1 MAALDI
7 TKYRRL
13 VVKIGSSLLINEDGR
28 LDRSWLESL
37 VSDIAAIKQDG
48 HDVLIVSSGAI
59 AIGCT
64 VLGISKPR
72 AKLDDLQAAA
82 AVGQIQLVQ
91 TYQEMLGR
99 HGVSTAQVLM
109 TPDDTEDRRR
119 FLNARGTFNKLL
131 ERGVVPIVNENDTV
145 ATEEIRYG
153 DNDRLA
159 ARIAQLV
166 MADALILLSD
176 VDGLYTADPGSDEN
190 AKHIA
195 EVGQIS
201 EETLAMAGESR
212 SGVGSGGMTT
222 KILAAGI
229 ATHAGCSTIIASGLV
244 NSPLST
250 LTQGAKHTIL
260 HATGTPAAAR
270 KQWLAGALDSVGELT
285 VDQGAEKALRDGGS
299 LLPVGITAVAGEF
312 RRGDV
317 VTLKNIAGEQVG
329 RGLAEYSNIESE
341 QLIGCQSDQISE
353 KLGYQGRSVVVH
365 RDELVIFSQDE

>member
-1 MAALDI
+1 MSALQLSR
-7 TKYRRL
+7 YPRL
-13 VVKIGSSLLINEDGR
+13 VVKIGSSLLINDDGR

-37 VSDIAAIKQDG
+37 VSDIAAIKRDG

-64 VLGISKPR
+64 VLDIKKPR

-99 HGVSTAQVLM
+99 HGLSTAQILM

-119 FLNARGTFNKLL
+119 FLNARGTFSKLL
-131 ERGVVPIVNENDTV
+131 ERGVIPIVNENDTV

-176 VDGLYTADPGSDEN
+176 VDGLYTADPGSDEG
-190 AKHIA
+190 AEHIA
-195 EVGQIS
+195 EVAQIS
-201 EETLAMAGESR
+201 DETLAMAGDSR

-222 KILAAGI
+222 KILAARI
-229 ATHAGCSTIIASGLV
+229 ATHAGCSTIIASGLE

-250 LTQGAKHTIL
+250 LTQGARHTVL

-270 KQWLAGALDSVGELT
+270 KQWLAGALESVGELI
-285 VDQGAEKALRDGGS
+285 VDRGAEKALRDGGS
-299 LLPVGITAVAGEF
+299 LLPVGITAVSGEF
-312 RRGDV
+312 RCGDV
-317 VTLKNIAGEQVG
+317 ITLKNSLGEEIG
-329 RGLAEYSNIESE
+329 RGLAEYSSVESE
-341 QLIGCQSDQISE
+341 QLIGCQSDQIGE

-365 RDELVIFSQDE
+365 RDELVLFNHDE